1 MNYSKDFEIEVGQG
15 ILREVFLEFGFDG
28 LIPKNLASFNDLDIG
43 IISVWNQNDWT
54 DICSNLENGSSQVL
68 ILTDCESKIEFAKDW
83 AIVEIPM
90 LIEPLFYDLELFR
103 KTGELPIFSEDIDR
117 GIATLRDIFSYLDT
131 LELIS
136 GKRFSIY
143 SNPINPVDL
152 NNQISEILSN
162 ITDRKMIASIL
173 FNDIDQDRSGFIESD
188 ELISIS
194 SKFTDMDKRIH
205 LKIRHR

>member
-1 MNYSKDFEIEVGQG
+1 M
-15 ILREVFLEFGFDG
+15 
-28 LIPKNLASFNDLDIG
+28 DIG

-54 DICSNLENGSSQVL
+54 DICSNLENGLSQVL

-103 KTGELPIFSEDIDR
+103 KTGELPIFSQNIDR

-152 NNQISEILSN
+152 SNQISEILSN

-194 SKFTDMDKRIH
+194 SKFTDMDVKEFISKLDTDDDKR
-205 LKIRHR
+205 LM

>member
-1 MNYSKDFEIEVGQG
+1 M
-15 ILREVFLEFGFDG
+15 
-28 LIPKNLASFNDLDIG
+28 DIG

-68 ILTDCESKIEFAKDW
+68 ILTDCDSKIEFAKDW

-136 GKRFSIY
+136 ERDSV
-143 SNPINPVDL
+143 STPI
-152 NNQISEILSN
+152 Q
-162 ITDRKMIASIL
+162 SIL
-173 FNDIDQDRSGFIESD
+173 
-188 ELISIS
+188 L
-194 SKFTDMDKRIH
+194 T
-205 LKIRHR
+205 